1 MIDRI
6 KNKIYKLLRKSEK
19 YTKTD
24 MVYLAKGGFWLTL
37 GQIISSA
44 SAFLL
49 AIAFANL
56 LPKETYGEYK
66 YILSILGILSIPTLS
81 GMGTAVVQAVARGYE
96 GSLSSALKIKIRWG
110 LLSSLA
116 SLSLAGYYYFNG
128 NTTLTFSFLI
138 ASIFLP
144 FFDTLSVY
152 TALLQGKKLFKI
164 SSRFRIISKAITTI
178 TIILAIF
185 FSKNIIIILTTY
197 LASYTILRLIFLNI
211 TFKKHVDNKNEDS
224 STISY
229 GKHLSLMNVI
239 GTVATQIDKVLVF
252 HYLGATQLAIYAIA
266 IAVPEQIKG
275 ILKNVSSLALPKFAE
290 KKPEEITKTLYKK
303 MLQMFVL
310 LLLIVISYWFLAPFI
325 FNLFFPKY
333 LNSVFYSRI
342 FSISLLL
349 IAFINLPNTYLRSQ
363 SKIKVLYKLNFLSSL
378 LQILLLFIFIYLF
391 GLWGVIFA
399 RISFRILLA
408 ILNLFFSYKI

>member
-1 MIDRI
+1 MFYWFSNNFDKINFFKS
-6 KNKIYKLLRKSEK
+6 KNIL
-19 YTKTD
+19 
-24 MVYLAKGGFWLTL
+24 V
-37 GQIISSA
+37 
-44 SAFLL
+44 
-49 AIAFANL
+49 
-56 LPKETYGEYK
+56 
-66 YILSILGILSIPTLS
+66 LSISCD
-81 GMGTAVVQAVARGYE
+81 
-96 GSLSSALKIKIRWG
+96 LK
-110 LLSSLA
+110 
-116 SLSLAGYYYFNG
+116 
-128 NTTLTFSFLI
+128 LI
-138 ASIFLP
+138 
-144 FFDTLSVY
+144 
-152 TALLQGKKLFKI
+152 
-164 SSRFRIISKAITTI
+164 SR
-178 TIILAIF
+178 F

-325 FNLFFPKY
+325 FNLFFPQY
-333 LNSVFYSRI
+333 LDSVFYSR
-342 FSISLLL
+342 
-349 IAFINLPNTYLRSQ
+349 
-363 SKIKVLYKLNFLSSL
+363 
-378 LQILLLFIFIYLF
+378 LFIF
-391 GLWGVIFA
+391 GL
-399 RISFRILLA
+399 
-408 ILNLFFSYKI
+408 LNIPIKFKHIVQLNKYF